1 MIEMHKAT
9 LTALQQG
16 QFVCQY
22 TQPELH
28 RYLSEEANRGRIN
41 RDFSPFGYE
50 VATVADEVYYLAY
63 ADPSEGAS
71 AKKIRAKFEQ
81 YRDLMNPVVS
91 FLGLLQR
98 AGKKTEARNAG
109 DRFQFSDLL
118 EPLVNNPAHG
128 QQLDKLIS
136 RAPFKTTKAH
146 PAEKLQ
152 AVLDGM
158 VKLGF
163 LVSLNKTQAVYVF
176 TGKIEHFHKAL
187 AFIFESEEIPLGDE
201 GDEGAQQELL

>member
-1 MIEMHKAT
+1 MEMHKAT

-16 QFVCQY
+16 QFICQY

-28 RYLSEEANRGRIN
+28 RYLSDEANRDSVD
-41 RDFSPFGYE
+41 RDFTPFGYE
-50 VATVADEVYYLAY
+50 VASVADEVYYLAY
-63 ADPSEGAS
+63 ANPLESVS
-71 AKKIRAKFEQ
+71 ANKIRAQFEQ
-81 YRDLMNPVVS
+81 YRDLMSPVVS

-98 AGKKTEARNAG
+98 AGKKTEARNVG

-128 QQLDKLIS
+128 QQLDKLVN
-136 RAPFKTTKAH
+136 RVPFKTTKTH

-187 AFIFESEEIPLGDE
+187 TFIFEAEDIPLGDD
-201 GDEGAQQELL
+201 GDQGTQQELL